1 MAMDASA
8 QTLAIRQALFSLA
21 RERPWNEIGLSDVA
35 AAAGLS
41 LAELRAHAA
50 SKAAIIEDFSR
61 DIDAA
66 MLLLLRKE
74 PPAGEAHDRL
84 FDTVLK
90 RLEIMAPYRRELAGI
105 IAARPGNPAEAL
117 NLLQSASTTAGWML
131 AAAGLEGDPAWKGPG
146 FAGLLYAYGRT
157 LRVWA
162 KDDDPGLN
170 RTMAALDREL
180 RDAAGRSARL
190 AGARRF
196 GGALLGAAQ
205 TFIREAFRP
214 RQEPP

>member
-1 MAMDASA
+1 MAMDASG
-8 QTLAIRQALFSLA
+8 QTLPIRQALFALA
-21 RERPWNEIGLSDVA
+21 RERPWNEIGLGDVA

-41 LAELRAHAA
+41 LAELSEHAA
-50 SKAAIIEDFSR
+50 SKAAIIEEFSR

-66 MLLLLRKE
+66 MLLLLSKE

-90 RLEIMAPYRRELAGI
+90 RLEIMTPYRRELAGI
-105 IAARPGNPAEAL
+105 IAARPANAAETL
-117 NLLQSASTTAGWML
+117 LLLQSVSTTAGWML
-131 AAAGLEGDPAWKGPG
+131 AAAGLESDPLWKGPG

-162 KDDDPGLN
+162 KDDDSGLN
-170 RTMAALDREL
+170 RTMATLDREL
-180 RDAAGRSARL
+180 RDAARRNARL
-190 AGARRF
+190 AGVRSF

-205 TFIREAFRP
+205 TFLREAFRP
-214 RQEPP
+214 RKEPP